1 MTYHVIVEQS
11 IAPSKT
17 YTKQAKPRGAPERA
31 EICSTVREQR
41 PKQCRE
47 NSAVTLTCLAHD
59 ICDTKPWEQM
69 ISSAHFYIR
78 VPTPE
83 SPDLSLRALPKS
95 GSAKNVNIVNMRQF
109 GFWLASIVRKVTG
122 AQNSQHVG
130 FTSQFKSRPSLV
142 TLADSTFARAV
153 EGLPRERILTVL
165 VFGGHILCANQTLPV
180 YSTKS
185 YEIHALPFLNL
196 FNEVHL
202 EYHYASGA
210 PLQLVSWF
218 SHNLWSSKIHSQ

>member
-1 MTYHVIVEQS
+1 M
-11 IAPSKT
+11 
-17 YTKQAKPRGAPERA
+17 
-31 EICSTVREQR
+31 
-41 PKQCRE
+41 
-47 NSAVTLTCLAHD
+47 
-59 ICDTKPWEQM
+59 
-69 ISSAHFYIR
+69 
-78 VPTPE
+78 
-83 SPDLSLRALPKS
+83 
-95 GSAKNVNIVNMRQF
+95 
-109 GFWLASIVRKVTG
+109 RKVTG

-196 FNEVHL
+196 FNDLIVGDL
-202 EYHYASGA
+202 IWGKN
-210 PLQLVSWF
+210 PWIG
-218 SHNLWSSKIHSQ
+218 NLRMATISFFGGPYPN